1 MGRPYILGN
10 IQISPINMHGKVCL
24 VTGGTSGIGKE
35 TARELARLGASVVI
49 VGRNID
55 RAITAVSEIQKDTGN
70 NLIEFII
77 ADLSSQASIHNL
89 AGKFLASYTKLD
101 VLINNAGKIFLS
113 RQTSVDGI
121 EMTFALNHLSYFLLT
136 RLLIES
142 LLLASPSRIVNVSST
157 AHHNTII
164 DFNDIECRR
173 RYLLGIKAYRSSKLC
188 NVLFTYELARRLK
201 GTGVTANALHPG
213 VVSTNLLSDNGFWGP
228 ILTYLLKLR
237 GISSNQ
243 GANTSVYLATSP
255 TVTEETGKYF
265 YNCEP
270 IASSDLSY
278 DCLTSD
284 KLWTLSSNLTGT
296 TERGI
301 RL

>member
-77 ADLSSQASIHNL
+77 ADLSSQASIPNVAH
-89 AGKFLASYTKLD
+89 KFLASYTKLD

-121 EMTFALNHLSYFLLT
+121 EMTFALTPVSYTHL
-136 RLLIES
+136 R
-142 LLLASPSRIVNVSST
+142 
-157 AHHNTII
+157 AH
-164 DFNDIECRR
+164 
-173 RYLLGIKAYRSSKLC
+173 
-188 NVLFTYELARRLK
+188 
-201 GTGVTANALHPG
+201 
-213 VVSTNLLSDNGFWGP
+213 
-228 ILTYLLKLR
+228 
-237 GISSNQ
+237 
-243 GANTSVYLATSP
+243 
-255 TVTEETGKYF
+255 ET
-265 YNCEP
+265 
-270 IASSDLSY
+270 
-278 DCLTSD
+278 
-284 KLWTLSSNLTGT
+284 
-296 TERGI
+296 
-301 RL
+301 